1 MFVNEWVL
9 VREDTNLRVDAG
21 DQVWSFRGEQSVLV
35 GGEPPRHVGSTGRVM
50 VRASTVGDV
59 REYFP
64 GVFGLAWV
72 KGVPHETPVP
82 HALECA

>member
-35 GGEPPRHVGSTGRVM
+35 GGEPPRHIGSTGRVA
-50 VRASTVGDV
+50 VKAEGNI

-64 GVFGLAWV
+64 GVFGLVWRT
-72 KGVPHETPVP
+72 GVPNETPVP
-82 HALECA
+82 HAIECA